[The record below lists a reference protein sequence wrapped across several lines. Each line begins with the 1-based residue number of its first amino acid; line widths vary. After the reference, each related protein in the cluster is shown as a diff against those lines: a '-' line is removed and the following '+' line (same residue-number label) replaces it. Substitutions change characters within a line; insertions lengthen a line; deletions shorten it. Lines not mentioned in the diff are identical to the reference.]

1 MDRERDALGIEDLTY
16 DSAGLIPAVIQ
27 DDATGDVLMVAYMN
41 AESLART
48 VETGF
53 TWFWS
58 RSRQKY
64 WKKGES
70 SGHVQAV
77 RSIAYDCDAD
87 CLLIRVEQTGAACHT
102 MERSCFYRTL
112 GEAAGAVAA
121 EAEAAERAEGVEAEA
136 VPAAAPAEAASAV
149 AATPAEVPAAPA
161 FPLGTTLADL
171 WSVLQ
176 QRQRDLPEGSYTTKL
191 LTGPQ
196 DKLLKKIAEES
207 GEVIIAARD
216 RDAAQL
222 TYEIGDLFYHLLVV
236 MTREGISPEALA
248 AELDSRRK

>member
-16 DSAGLIPAVIQ
+16 DAAGLIPAVIQ

-64 WKKGES
+64 WKKGEI

-112 GEAAGAVAA
+112 A
-121 EAEAAERAEGVEAEA
+121 EVTS
-136 VPAAAPAEAASAV
+136 AAP
-149 AATPAEVPAAPA
+149 APA
-161 FPLGTTLADL
+161 FPLGDTLAGL
-171 WSVLQ
+171 WAVLQ
-176 QRQRDLPEGSYTTKL
+176 QRQRDLPEDSYTTKL

>member
-16 DSAGLIPAVIQ
+16 DGAGLIPAVIQ

-136 VPAAAPAEAASAV
+136 TTAPAAPAV
-149 AATPAEVPAAPA
+149 GLAAPA

-176 QRQRDLPEGSYTTKL
+176 QRQRDLPEDSYTTKL

>member
-1 MDRERDALGIEDLTY
+1 MDRERDALGIEDMKY
-16 DSAGLIPAVIQ
+16 DSAGLIPAVVQ
-27 DDATGDVLMVAYMN
+27 DDENGEVLMVAYMN

-48 VETGF
+48 VETGH

-112 GEAAGAVAA
+112 GEAVGAVAT
-121 EAEAAERAEGVEAEA
+121 EAEAAERAEGVGAGA
-136 VPAAAPAEAASAV
+136 TTAPAALADAVAPA
-149 AATPAEVPAAPA
+149 P

-176 QRQRDLPEGSYTTKL
+176 QRKRDLPEDSYTTKL

-216 RDAAQL
+216 RDAEQL